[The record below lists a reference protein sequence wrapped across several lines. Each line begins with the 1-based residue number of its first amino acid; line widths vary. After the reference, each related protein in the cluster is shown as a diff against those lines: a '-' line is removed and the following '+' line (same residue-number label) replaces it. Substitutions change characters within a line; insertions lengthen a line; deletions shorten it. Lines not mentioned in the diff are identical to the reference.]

1 MLIVGLREIYGR
13 KDTKTPLSA
22 RLREYRLTLKIL
34 LESPSST
41 VGLAIVLAYA
51 TVAVIDFTYPSLIGV
66 QNAYSMVP
74 DFMNSVPA
82 PPVWPIHPFG
92 TTFPGVDLYQAVMSA
107 IRVDLWYSL
116 MIVLAGA
123 AAGTMVGVLAA
134 YVGGYV
140 DEALMRFT
148 DIFMS
153 IPFLP
158 FAIAVAFVLGRA
170 LDDVSLALV
179 IVWWPNYSRYAYG
192 QALSLK
198 ENAYFEA
205 ARASGVGTWGII
217 FRHVIPNVLTPT
229 FVQISLDLGTVVQ
242 VFASLT
248 FIGFA
253 SGNPLLPELG
263 TLISNGFQYAVTAP
277 WVIFFP
283 GMAILI
289 FSIGM
294 NLLGDG
300 LRDALDP
307 RSRT

>member
-1 MLIVGLREIYGR
+1 MLIVGLRDIHER

-41 VGLAIVLAYA
+41 AGLVIVLAYA
-51 TVAVIDFTYPSLIGV
+51 AVAVIDFTYPSLIGV
-66 QNAYSMVP
+66 QNAYSLVP
-74 DFMNSVPA
+74 DFMNSVPT
-82 PPVWPIHPFG
+82 PPVWPTHPFG

-116 MIVLAGA
+116 LIVLAGA
-123 AAGTMVGVLAA
+123 AAGTVVGVFAA

-140 DEALMRFT
+140 DEVLMRFT
-148 DIFMS
+148 DIFLS
-153 IPFLP
+153 VPYLP

-170 LDDVSLALV
+170 LDNISLALV
-179 IVWWPNYSRYAYG
+179 IVWWPLYSRYAYG

-198 ENAYFEA
+198 ENAYVEA

-217 FRHVIPNVLTPT
+217 FRHVIPNVLTPI

-242 VFASLT
+242 VFAAMT

-263 TLISNGFQYAVTAP
+263 TLISNGFQYAVAAP

-283 GMAILI
+283 GVAILI
-289 FSIGM
+289 FAIGM